1 MRVGATI
8 IAAPYGEPMSTT
20 LISLDEYLHGV
31 WEPDREYV
39 NGEVVERNLG
49 EKDHG
54 AWQAALVALLRGW
67 RQSAQIRVIPELRVR
82 TMPDRYR
89 IPDVVVLDRNP
100 PDEQVITHPP
110 LLCIEILSPED
121 RIGRIEDKIEEYFRM
136 GVRAVWVI
144 DPRRNIG
151 YQCQGASL
159 RDWKAVDTLVV
170 PGSPIALD
178 MQTILADLD

>member
-1 MRVGATI
+1 
-8 IAAPYGEPMSTT
+8 MSTT
-20 LISLDEYLHGV
+20 LISVDQYLHGV

-39 NGEVVERNLG
+39 NGEVLERNMG

-54 AWQAALVALLRGW
+54 SWQGALVRLLSAW
-67 RQSAQIRVIPELRVR
+67 RQSAHIQVIPELRMR

-89 IPDVVVLDRNP
+89 IPDVTVLDRNA
-100 PDEQVITHPP
+100 PDEQVITHAP
-110 LLCIEILSPED
+110 LLCVEILSPED

-144 DPRRNIG
+144 DPRRRIG
-151 YQCQGASL
+151 YQCDGASL

-170 PGSPIALD
+170 PGTIIALT